1 MLFTKRILTIAVLLI
16 LAFSSLIILVPVVP
30 ASGGAAKTEIS
41 ESFDAFSGWEAS
53 AADVDNSSW
62 FVTLDTSG
70 PRSLPNAL
78 MLNRGENTR
87 GVVFIIKEFEISLVA
102 ETGVT
107 LDFYVMAGQSDS
119 VLVFAGAAYPDG
131 AGDFISPTTESS
143 TWGRHASAD
152 LLVDSEGKHKVY
164 VAIGLNA
171 SNSGD
176 SILVDDIELVIER
189 ASSSSGGGLLDS
201 LKTFGRSLGF
211 ITMARNW
218 KGGIMILISFGMF
231 FLAIKKKFEPL
242 LLIPIAFGIMM
253 ANIPYMVA
261 GTEITMMS
269 KDGGVLYFVYELG
282 VASEL
287 FPLLI
292 FMGVGAMTD
301 FGPLLANPRTAL
313 LGGAAQIGIFG
324 TLLGAVALGMIP
336 GLNNYISFTM
346 PEAASIAIIGG
357 ADGPTTIYTASQLA
371 PHLLGAV
378 AIAAYSYMALVP
390 IIQPPIMRALT
401 TKKERAI
408 KMEQLREVSKF
419 EKLMFPFIA
428 IIACALLIPAAVP
441 LVGMLMFGNI
451 LRESGV
457 VGRLSD
463 TAQNSLMNIVV
474 ILLGIVVGATMSADN
489 FLQLRTIGILLL
501 GLTAFSVGTGGGVL
515 MGKLMM
521 VLSGGKINPLI
532 GAAGV
537 SAVPMA
543 ARTVQKVAQDE
554 NPDNHLLMHAMGPN
568 VAGVIGSAMAAGV
581 MLALV

>member
-1 MLFTKRILTIAVLLI
+1 MPL
-16 LAFSSLIILVPVVP
+16 
-30 ASGGAAKTEIS
+30 
-41 ESFDAFSGWEAS
+41 
-53 AADVDNSSW
+53 
-62 FVTLDTSG
+62 TSG
-70 PRSLPNAL
+70 
-78 MLNRGENTR
+78 
-87 GVVFIIKEFEISLVA
+87 
-102 ETGVT
+102 
-107 LDFYVMAGQSDS
+107 
-119 VLVFAGAAYPDG
+119 
-131 AGDFISPTTESS
+131 
-143 TWGRHASAD
+143 AD
-152 LLVDSEGKHKVY
+152 RIFL
-164 VAIGLNA
+164 
-171 SNSGD
+171 
-176 SILVDDIELVIER
+176 DDIELTVER
-189 ASSSSGGGLLDS
+189 GSSSSGGTLKES
-201 LKTFGRSLGF
+201 LKKFFWTLGF
-211 ITMARNW
+211 INMAKNW
-218 KGGIMILISFGMF
+218 KCLIMIGISFGLF

-242 LLIPIAFGIMM
+242 LLVPIAFGIMM

-261 GTEITMMS
+261 GSQITMMS
-269 KDGGVLYFVYELG
+269 EDGGVLHFVYSLG
-282 VASEL
+282 VATEL

-301 FGPLLANPRTAL
+301 FGPLLANPKTAL
-313 LGGAAQIGIFG
+313 LGGAAQIGIFA

-336 GLNNYISFTM
+336 GVNNYISFSI

-408 KMEQLREVSKF
+408 KMKQLRPVSQF
-419 EKLMFPFIA
+419 EKLMFPFVA

-474 ILLGIVVGATMSADN
+474 ILLGIVVGATMSAEN
-489 FLQLRTIGILLL
+489 FLQWRTIGILVL
-501 GLTAFSVGTGGGVL
+501 GLIAFSIGTGGGVL

-521 VLSGGKINPLI
+521 KLSGGKVNPLI

-543 ARTVQKVAQDE
+543 ARTVQTVAQQE

-568 VAGVIGSAMAAGV
+568 VSGVIGSAMAAGV